1 VTHPVTHMGGHGQM
15 GNSAKRDAKKVD
27 INERR
32 KIALEARISGLSYQ
46 AIADKLGYS
55 DKTLVRRDVV
65 NGIKEIVREPAEE
78 VLRIELARL
87 DEMHAGCW
95 EAAKS
100 GDVQALDR
108 ALKIQDRRAKY
119 LGLDAPTKTQDVTI
133 SALSPEEKRAR
144 WKELTGHDW
153 VPAPLAKVDE

>member
-1 VTHPVTHMGGHGQM
+1 MVGHFLPTLSLTWAVTGQM

-27 INERR
+27 LNERR
-32 KIALEARISGLSYQ
+32 KVALEARISGLSYQ

-87 DEMHAGCW
+87 DEMLAGCW
-95 EAAKS
+95 EAARS
-100 GDVQALDR
+100 GDVSAIDR
-108 ALKIQDRRAKY
+108 AIRIQDRRAKY
-119 LGLDAPTKTQDVTI
+119 LGLDAPTKVHQTNSFEGLDEE
-133 SALSPEEKRAR
+133 ALKAK
-144 WKELTGHDW
+144 WKELTG
-153 VPAPLAKVDE
+153 VDYKE

>member
-1 VTHPVTHMGGHGQM
+1 M

-27 INERR
+27 LNERR

-87 DEMHAGCW
+87 DEMLAGCW

-100 GDVQALDR
+100 GDVSAIDR
-108 ALKIQDRRAKY
+108 AIRIQDRRAKY
-119 LGLDAPTKTQDVTI
+119 LGLDAPTKVHQTNSFEGLDEE
-133 SALSPEEKRAR
+133 ALKAK
-144 WKELTGHDW
+144 WKELTG
-153 VPAPLAKVDE
+153 VDYKE

>member
-1 VTHPVTHMGGHGQM
+1 LL
-15 GNSAKRDAKKVD
+15 R
-27 INERR
+27 
-32 KIALEARISGLSYQ
+32 GL
-46 AIADKLGYS
+46 
-55 DKTLVRRDVV
+55 V

-95 EAAKS
+95 EAARS

>member
-1 VTHPVTHMGGHGQM
+1 M

-27 INERR
+27 LNERR
-32 KIALEARISGLSYQ
+32 KVALEARISGLSYQ

-87 DEMHAGCW
+87 DEMLAGCW
-95 EAAKS
+95 EAARS
-100 GDVQALDR
+100 GDVSAIDR
-108 ALKIQDRRAKY
+108 AIRIQDRRAKY
-119 LGLDAPTKTQDVTI
+119 LGLDAPTKVHQTNSFEGLDEE
-133 SALSPEEKRAR
+133 ALKAK
-144 WKELTGHDW
+144 WKELTG
-153 VPAPLAKVDE
+153 VDYKE

>member
-1 VTHPVTHMGGHGQM
+1 M

-27 INERR
+27 LNERR

-87 DEMHAGCW
+87 DEMLAGCW
-95 EAAKS
+95 EAARS
-100 GDVQALDR
+100 GDVSAIDR
-108 ALKIQDRRAKY
+108 AIRIQDRRAKY
-119 LGLDAPTKTQDVTI
+119 LGLDAPTKVHQTNSFEGLDEE
-133 SALSPEEKRAR
+133 ALKAK
-144 WKELTGHDW
+144 WKELTG
-153 VPAPLAKVDE
+153 VDYKE